1 MKFLYSM
8 EMQKEFI
15 PGHFENLLED
25 MERDSEKNYARS
37 LIEAFRAHQAEIDAR
52 IEASAIGWTLK
63 SMNRVD
69 LAILRVSVTE
79 LSFLADIPTEVSI
92 NEAMELAK
100 VYSGDEAP
108 SFLNGVLG
116 SVAEAVR

>member
-1 MKFLYSM
+1 MKFFYSM
-8 EMQKEFI
+8 DLQKEFI
-15 PGHFENLLED
+15 QGHFDELLRQ
-25 MERDSEKNYARS
+25 MERDSEKEYARK
-37 LIEAFRAHQAEIDAR
+37 LLQHFLEHREVIDQR
-52 IEASAIGWTLK
+52 IEDSAISWTLK

-79 LSFLADIPTEVSI
+79 LSFLEEIPTEVSI

-100 VYSGDEAP
+100 VFSSDEAP
-108 SFLNGVLG
+108 AFLNGVLG